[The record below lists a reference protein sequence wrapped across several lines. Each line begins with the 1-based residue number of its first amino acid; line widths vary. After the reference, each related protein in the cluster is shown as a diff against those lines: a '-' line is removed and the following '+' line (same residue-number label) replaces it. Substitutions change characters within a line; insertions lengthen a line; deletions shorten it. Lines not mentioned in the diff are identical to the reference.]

1 MSSTV
6 IISRIPDPWL
16 LLCLIGNI
24 IHVNDIAIVFAF
36 DADWSGIVQGELSSH
51 FEVTKKEAAKDCA
64 AASIKAKG
72 QARMT
77 SVRLDKTCIITI
89 KQVEYFTMELA
100 IVWVFLIIASGVIVG
115 GLLIA
120 AIVYLVVVCKR
131 RKDRITFI
139 ASTDETVRFA
149 DKLHNDQLQEQISK
163 QDAALLNAQFYLR
176 SNTSFIFV
184 KELVEIGSLKDVIY
198 QVDPRSTWGTKYC
211 RKGKKISTN
220 MIKRYGRQILEAI
233 LYLKDNGFTVH
244 NNIHSG
250 NVMVERGNCR
260 LLGYQDFLLRRKAR
274 NHSLISQYAKNK
286 SEIYD
291 VLLFGHMLYEMIFG
305 YELQTGMPSVKDL
318 QRCKNEEK
326 SNILEFTFGLNSGN
340 IPSFQK
346 LVTHTFFADVELEE
360 LKQRY
365 GQVDIKEDAR
375 MILNLVNRRRSSK
388 GRAQPAVHTTISN
401 PGLSSLVED
410 DTISSMTS
418 EVETVSQRSQPE
430 PAPDPRADLM
440 ASIAARVRS
449 MAASPSSP
457 TASSPVSAAT
467 PLNFSQPQETS
478 SMVTTPIA
486 SPLLPTIPK
495 LHKSTTPVAPPLPPQ
510 APKAPKSTIP
520 IAPPMPPPAP
530 KLPNVEYKSTPR
542 PKSAG
547 KDTMALL
554 KDIRKGSKLRKA
566 VTNDRSAPKI

>member
-1 MSSTV
+1 
-6 IISRIPDPWL
+6 
-16 LLCLIGNI
+16 
-24 IHVNDIAIVFAF
+24 
-36 DADWSGIVQGELSSH
+36 
-51 FEVTKKEAAKDCA
+51 
-64 AASIKAKG
+64 
-72 QARMT
+72 
-77 SVRLDKTCIITI
+77 
-89 KQVEYFTMELA
+89 MELA
-100 IVWVFLIIASGVIVG
+100 IVWVFLIIAGGVIVG

-184 KELVEIGSLKDVIY
+184 KELVEIGADIDTYWYEVRHRKLQGSCLLKLLNKPKHIKFPFTSETANSLDELFTSLNHPYIWPTTKFDFMVKYNKVILTQPFSTQGSLKDVIY

-305 YELQTGMPSVKDL
+305 YELQTGMPSVEDL

-418 EVETVSQRSQPE
+418 EVETASQRSQLE